1 MVWINKLVEAY
12 PDLQGC
18 SSDIQRAAELLGDCF
33 DAGGK
38 LLVCGNG
45 GSAADAEHIVG
56 ELMKG
61 YRLAR
66 KIHAESRKNLIAAFP
81 QEGSYLADHLQGAL
95 PAISLVSQ
103 SALLSAFANDVAPD
117 MVYAQQVFGYGR
129 AGDVL
134 WAISTSGNAANV
146 MNAARVALSV
156 GLRVIGLTGPDGGQ
170 LKALSD
176 VCICAPGKNTPEVQ
190 ERHLPIY
197 HAICAALEDRF
208 FGR

>member
-1 MVWINKLVEAY
+1 MEWINRLVEAY
-12 PDLQGC
+12 PDLQRC
-18 SSDIQRAAELLGDCF
+18 SSDILRAAELLSKSF
-33 DAGGK
+33 EAGGK

-66 KIHAESRKNLIAAFP
+66 QIHDGPRNNLIAAFP

-103 SALLSAFANDVAPD
+103 SALISAFANDVAPD

-129 AGDVL
+129 EGDAL

-146 MNAARVALSV
+146 LNAARVAHGV

-176 VCICAPGKNTPEVQ
+176 VCICAPGGNTPGVQ

-197 HAICAALEDRF
+197 HAICAALEDQF
-208 FGR
+208 FGQ